1 MAETKKKVDVK
12 YIIWVAIGLIIMFL
26 GGKIVP
32 MWGPMTEQGVAMLC
46 VFVGLLVLITATG
59 ELIWPSCAAFIAT
72 ILCGYMNAA
81 TASMNFIGTSVILQ
95 MIAVNVICSALRET
109 GAGQVLAKKMLSAK
123 FVQGKPLMF
132 TAFFLITF
140 LIADVFLSTFG
151 GIIFSFAVFDS
162 IIEALDLKKDE
173 PYVQM
178 MTLGLYL
185 AGMLGSSMLPFSG
198 MVLGITNAFN
208 AAVSPQGFNFNAAV
222 YIICALIVGI
232 VFMIVFSLSM
242 KVFKCD
248 MSKIKDL
255 DVTTLP
261 SLKDVSTGF
270 SKRQI
275 ILLCS
280 FIFGIAYSF
289 ALLLI
294 PKSLPWYAKF
304 ASITQAGW
312 FVLVI
317 VILSIVKV
325 DGKPLMN
332 AAKHFKEGA
341 IWGFIMTVGMFS
353 IIGGALSNND
363 LGFKTWLTETLQPM
377 FSNMSLPVYI
387 LLIVA
392 VCSIVTNFFSNM
404 ATGVIVSSLTA
415 PFTIAFA
422 QGGVNVSVIATA
434 IAFSSMFAYIT
445 YAAAGPAPIFLG
457 KEGIT
462 PKFVWTKGLA
472 MLPVYIIVATV
483 LFSLMGLVL

>member
-1 MAETKKKVDVK
+1 MAESKKKVDVK

-208 AAVSPQGFNFNAAV
+208 AAVSPQGYNFNAAV

-242 KVFKCD
+242 KIFKCD

-261 SLKDVSTGF
+261 SLKDVSTKF

-392 VCSIVTNFFSNM
+392 VCAVVTNFFSNM

-422 QGGVNVSVIATA
+422 QSGVNVSVIATA